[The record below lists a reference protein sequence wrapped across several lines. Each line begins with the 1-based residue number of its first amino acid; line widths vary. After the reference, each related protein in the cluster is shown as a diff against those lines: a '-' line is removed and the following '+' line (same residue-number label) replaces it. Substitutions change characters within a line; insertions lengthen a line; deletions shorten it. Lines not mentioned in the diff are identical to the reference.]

1 MIDGGTGGGG
11 GGGGI
16 DMSALAGLASQSWV
30 DNSYISKAFWNE
42 LFEIKT
48 KVETIVKDSGGE
60 IISDTT
66 IDGPDLAPNT
76 LPSETSSTDETTGN
90 VTTVK
95 TTIDSIKAKKGLW
108 TDFFL
113 SALGKNA
120 SGTGGVLSLNDLVD
134 VDISNPQSGEVLKYN
149 GTKWVN
155 GTGGG
160 GGGGSVTSVS
170 MTVPTGFNIS
180 GSPITSSGTLA
191 ISFASGYSL
200 PTTAKQTSWDNK
212 QDAISD
218 LTTIRSYATEG
229 HTAYGWGN
237 HANAGYWK
245 SNNHPTTLSG
255 YGITDAYTKTEAD
268 AKFMTI
274 AAFENLFNALNS
286 SGQKVN
292 HPYSS
297 AVASIKALF
306 GLWTDQYLSALGNNS
321 SGGGTILAE
330 PLASINTANLGM
342 PTASGQVITW
352 NGTQWIYSIPSG
364 GGGGTGTVTSITA
377 GTGLSGGTITTMG
390 TIAINSTYQSYI
402 AHGETAYGWGN
413 HANAG
418 YLTGITATM
427 INNALGFTLSGTS
440 GTTYNLA
447 TIASNASHGETAYEL
462 RHSHTN
468 KTVLDGITSAKV
480 SSWDLVAGASWWG
493 QSLPSNGA
501 VTGSLSSVVN
511 ITMSGELYMQGGKHI
526 YFKSGNSYLNAFEF
540 DNTQLAIGY
549 GFRTTNELQLYG
561 SEIVLIANGVEKAR
575 ATAKGLQIGDAV
587 IVWDSTN
594 NALKIT
600 KYSGNSEVAC
610 NLYAT
615 GGVSALGLSTGGSID
630 NLNVT
635 TSIKMNPN
643 ARIYQEITTENRY
656 LYIGRSDNAGWV
668 GLADM
673 CSQSGPEKWY
683 IYAAT
688 GEAYFMTSV
697 RSARFYLDLS
707 RYLCLDGSNNLMFYN
722 GSTLKQ
728 VAFVN

>member
-1 MIDGGTGGGG
+1 MRSLSREAIQRMVDGGGSVIGGGG
-11 GGGGI
+11 SG
-16 DMSALAGLASQSWV
+16 DSDYSGLASTSWV
-30 DNSYISKAFWNE
+30 DDNYLSKEFWNQ
-42 LFEIKT
+42 LFVIHT
-48 KVETIVKDSGGE
+48 STTTTVKDSGGT
-60 IISDTT
+60 IISGPTT
-66 IDGPDLAPNT
+66 VNTTTLDPNT
-76 LPSETSSTDETTGN
+76 LAGTTETTDEATGN
-90 VTTVK
+90 VTTV
-95 TTIDSIKAKKGLW
+95 TVAITSIEAKKGLW

-120 SGTGGVLSLNDLVD
+120 SGTGGVLSLSDLVD
-134 VDISNPQSGEVLKYN
+134 VEISNPQSGDVLKYN
-149 GTKWVN
+149 GSKWVN

-160 GGGGSVTSVS
+160 GGGSTAWADITGKPTTIAGYGITDAKIVSGTIYLGSSSITPITTETDP
-170 MTVPTGFNIS
+170 TVPAWAKASTKPS
-180 GSPITSSGTLA
+180 Y
-191 ISFASGYSL
+191 SFSE
-200 PTTAKQTSWDNK
+200 
-212 QDAISD
+212 
-218 LTTIRSYATEG
+218 LTNR
-229 HTAYGWGN
+229 
-237 HANAGYWK
+237 
-245 SNNHPTTLSG
+245 PTTLSG

-268 AKFMTI
+268 SKFMTI
-274 AAFENLFNALNS
+274 AAFENLFNALSS

-297 AVASIKALF
+297 AVANIKALF

-352 NGTQWIYSIPSG
+352 NGTQWIYSIPGG

-377 GTGLSGGTITTMG
+377 GTGLSGGTITAMG

-413 HANAG
+413 HATAG

-447 TIASNASHGETAYEL
+447 TIASNASHGETAYDL
-462 RHSHTN
+462 RHSHSN

-493 QSLPSNGA
+493 QPLPSNGA

-540 DNTQLAIGY
+540 DNTQLAVGY
-549 GFRTTNELQLYG
+549 GFRTTNDLQLYG
-561 SEIVLIANGVEKAR
+561 QNVILFANGAEKAR
-575 ATAKGLQIGDAV
+575 ATSKGLQIGDAV

-643 ARIYQEITTENRY
+643 ARIYQEVTTEDRY

-673 CSQSGPEKWY
+673 CSQAGPEKWY

-688 GEAYFMTSV
+688 GEASFMTSV
-697 RSARFYLDLS
+697 RSARFYLDSS
-707 RYLCLDGSNNLMFYN
+707 RYLYLDGSNNLMFYN
-722 GSTLKQ
+722 GSTPKQ
-728 VAFVN
+728 VAFTN

>member
-1 MIDGGTGGGG
+1 MQLTREKGQRMWGGGGSSIAGGGG
-11 GGGGI
+11 GGGT
-16 DMSALAGLASQSWV
+16 SLAGYATESWV
-30 DNSYISKAFWNE
+30 DDNYISKAFWSE
-42 LFEIKT
+42 LFVIHT
-48 KVETIVKDSGGE
+48 STTTTVKDSGGN
-60 IISDTT
+60 IISGPTT
-66 IDGPDLAPNT
+66 VNTTTLDPNT
-76 LPSETSSTDETTGN
+76 IPGTTETTDETTGN
-90 VTTVK
+90 VTTV
-95 TTIDSIKAKKGLW
+95 TVAITSIEAKKGLW
-108 TDFFL
+108 TNFFL

-134 VDISNPQSGEVLKYN
+134 VEISNPQSGEVLKYN
-149 GTKWVN
+149 GSKWVN

-218 LTTIRSYATEG
+218 LATIRSYATEG

-286 SGQKVN
+286 SGQKVS

-321 SGGGTILAE
+321 SGGG
-330 PLASINTANLGM
+330 
-342 PTASGQVITW
+342 
-352 NGTQWIYSIPSG
+352 
-364 GGGGTGTVTSITA
+364 GGGTGTVTSITA

-390 TIAINSTYQSYI
+390 TIAISSTYQSYI
-402 AHGETAYGWGN
+402 AHGQEAYGWGN

-427 INNALGFTLSGTS
+427 INSALGFTLSGTS
-440 GTTYNLA
+440 GVTYNLA
-447 TIASNASHGETAYEL
+447 TIASNASTAYDQ
-462 RHSHTN
+462 RHSHSN
-468 KTVLDGITSAKV
+468 KSVLDGITSAKV

-493 QSLPSNGA
+493 QALSSNGT

-511 ITMSGELYMQGGKHI
+511 ITMSGELYMDGGKHI
-526 YFKSGNSYLNAFEF
+526 CFKSGNNYLNAFEF
-540 DNTQLAIGY
+540 DNTQLAVGY

-587 IVWDSTN
+587 IVWDSKN

-610 NLYAT
+610 NLYTT

-643 ARIYQEITTENRY
+643 ARIYQEITTEDRY

-673 CSQSGPEKWY
+673 CSQAGPEKWY

-688 GEAYFMTSV
+688 GEASFMTSV
-697 RSARFYLDLS
+697 RSARFYLDSS
-707 RYLCLDGSNNLMFYN
+707 RYLYVNGEKLYYYN
-722 GSTLKQ
+722 GLNSEQ
-728 VAFVN
+728 ISN